1 MHIDIGGVRTLSV
14 EGWEITPDDR
24 QETVEILGGMAVQD
38 YGHIEAGDKIGCT
51 VTVSA
56 KGWQIIKQYWDSRQ
70 LVDVEDEAGII
81 HRNLRVVVKSWRYVH
96 RFPDHYDLKLE
107 FWRL

>member
-1 MHIDIGGVRTLSV
+1 MHIKIGGVLTLDV
-14 EGWEITPDDR
+14 ENWETILDDR
-24 QETVEILGGMAVQD
+24 QQTVEILNGVAVQD
-38 YGHIEAGDKIGCT
+38 YGHIEAGDKISCS

-56 KGWQIIKQYWDSRQ
+56 AGWNIIKGYWDSRT
-70 LVDVEDEAGII
+70 LVDVEDEAGNLYA
-81 HRNLRVVVKSWRYVH
+81 NLRVVVKSWRYVP